1 MFLADGFG
9 DAIIGVGERSGSDNV
24 VVYDADHCLKILVGD
39 GMTYD
44 EAQEYFSFNTLGAYV
59 GEGTPMFVWKMTEQE
74 VHASASH
81 Q

>member
-1 MFLADGFG
+1 MLLADGFG

-44 EAQEYFSFNTLGAYV
+44 DAQEYFSFNTLGAYV
-59 GEGTPMFVWKMTEQE
+59 GTGTPMFVWKMTEQE
-74 VHASASH
+74 VHEAASSE
-81 Q
+81 